1 MGNGNFTGQPPATV
15 LGGSPRKKRAC
26 QGASAHQVA
35 GRGHPSQM
43 GRSGGVRRKRWEDAH
58 SGPLLGVATSRGTDK
73 SKLGVQRPHAGLCG
87 TEELGPKS
95 PRPGQAASGGAPADA
110 ILKAKMAAPS
120 KPVPRS

>member
-15 LGGSPRKKRAC
+15 RGGSARKQRAC

-43 GRSGGVRRKRWEDAH
+43 GRGGVSGKRCEDAH
-58 SGPLLGVATSRGTDK
+58 PGPPLGVATSRGTDK
-73 SKLGVQRPHAGLCG
+73 SKLGVQRPHAGLSG

-95 PRPGQAASGGAPADA
+95 RRPGQAASGGAPADA